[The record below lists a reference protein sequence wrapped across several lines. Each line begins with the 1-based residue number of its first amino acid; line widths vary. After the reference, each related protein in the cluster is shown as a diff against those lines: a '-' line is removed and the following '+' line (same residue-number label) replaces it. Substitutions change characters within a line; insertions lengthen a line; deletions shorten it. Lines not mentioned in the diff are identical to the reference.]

1 MVSSSNAKI
10 QGQCGL
16 SGFLSSKIYWCW
28 GADSGFLWT
37 GHCCFEQKINAL
49 LGAME
54 VEAKA
59 FEASLEF
66 ARDVVVQEFILEGD
80 SVVIF
85 NAFCG
90 FSTPPSSIASIVRG
104 MVMACGSFGRVEFS
118 HVKR

>member
-1 MVSSSNAKI
+1 MLIRDSY
-10 QGQCGL
+10 GQVIAAL
-16 SGFLSSKIYWCW
+16 SK
-28 GADSGFLWT
+28 
-37 GHCCFEQKINAL
+37 KINAL

-59 FEASLEF
+59 FEASLEL
-66 ARDVVVQEFILEGD
+66 AWDVGVQDFILESD

-90 FSTPPSSIASIVRG
+90 FSTPPSSIAFVVRG